1 MFGIIGCFIL
11 GRYEDII
18 GSFKTVVIC
27 ILGLMVVTFLL
38 FWIKKV
44 SLFWILSLAI
54 GFFIGP
60 IQASS
65 RSVLVKEIKA
75 KNQLSAF
82 GLYSMFG
89 NICSVLGPLLIGVII
104 DFSGSI
110 RMGMLIIPIFF
121 FLALLPFLKKSMF
134 KVSYPSKN

>member
-1 MFGIIGCFIL
+1 
-11 GRYEDII
+11 
-18 GSFKTVVIC
+18 
-27 ILGLMVVTFLL
+27 
-38 FWIKKV
+38 
-44 SLFWILSLAI
+44 
-54 GFFIGP
+54 
-60 IQASS
+60 
-65 RSVLVKEIKA
+65 
-75 KNQLSAF
+75 
-82 GLYSMFG
+82 MFG

>member
-1 MFGIIGCFIL
+1 
-11 GRYEDII
+11 
-18 GSFKTVVIC
+18 
-27 ILGLMVVTFLL
+27 MVVTFYFFGSKGQFVLD
-38 FWIKKV
+38 FI
-44 SLFWILSLAI
+44 ACYR
-54 GFFIGP
+54 FFIGP

-75 KNQLSAF
+75 KTNYLH
-82 GLYSMFG
+82 LVYTL
-89 NICSVLGPLLIGVII
+89 CSEIFVRLGPLLIGVII

-121 FLALLPFLKKSMF
+121 LALLPFLKKSMF